1 MNRSIYAFIFIITFA
16 LVLPL
21 PHAHSAKVNAAD
33 VDKFSVLQRGS
44 FKITIDADLKDWAL
58 DDQILFMGEDA
69 WEPNGGSWKNDKDLS
84 SELKILYDKD
94 NLYFGMLVLDDDY
107 VAKGANPW
115 DNDGVQMAIDSS
127 AGKIPAGW
135 PNATTH
141 LYNFSIANGWLPE
154 TGPFMG
160 DAEIEMKRDDAKGQT
175 IFEWLMPI
183 DIFGEKNF
191 QLKTGAEI
199 AFAIIINDSDKDAE
213 GQMGWVGWGNHTI
226 VFGKNPEEMKTLV
239 LDAKAMPV
247 EPKDKL
253 AITWGAIK

>member
-1 MNRSIYAFIFIITFA
+1 MNRSICAFIFIIAFA
-16 LVLPL
+16 LALAL
-21 PHAHSAKVNAAD
+21 PHAHAAKINAAD
-33 VDKFSVLQRGS
+33 VDKFAVLQRGS
-44 FKITIDADLKDWAL
+44 FKIVIDANLKDWAL
-58 DDQILFMGEDA
+58 DDQILFMGEDT
-69 WEPNGGSWKNDKDLS
+69 WEALGGSWKGDDDLS
-84 SELKILYDKD
+84 AELKILYDED
-94 NLYFGMLVLDDDY
+94 SLYFGMLVSDDDY

-115 DNDGVQMAIDSS
+115 DNDGPQMAIDSS

-141 LYNFSIANGWLPE
+141 LYNFSVANGWLQE

-160 DAEIEMKRDDAKGQT
+160 DAEIEMARDDDNEQT
-175 IFEWLMPI
+175 IFEWRMPI
-183 DIFGEKNF
+183 DIFADRGFKLEPKV
-191 QLKTGAEI
+191 EI

-213 GQMGWVGWGNHTI
+213 GQTGWVGWGNNTI

-239 LDAKAMPV
+239 LEAKAMPV